1 MMLEI
6 IITVAIMV
14 VLLVLKGFYSGSEIA
29 LVSSDKIKLMHR
41 AKHGDKGAQLVLRLY
56 KSPETLLSTTLVGT
70 NLATIS
76 LTTMGTLLMIK
87 LFGGN
92 GDFIAMLVFAPL
104 LLIFGEIVPK
114 SIMQQK
120 SDTITTIIIYPLK
133 WSSMLFSPI
142 TFVFSRLARIF
153 ARLAGGADAESAL
166 SIDREKIRAMVQMAE
181 RAETARAFDRGRI
194 TRVLRFADTNVAQV
208 MVPVAEMEAVA
219 KDASTADAIA
229 LMRKTGYRRLPIFQ
243 GNVSNVVGIFTATPW
258 QMMDPKFSKRPL
270 KKNLRDPLYINP
282 YQSIDEVLPLLWKD
296 GMELGIVVDEFS
308 SAVGLLTVE
317 DIIEEVVGEG
327 DFNDDFIGDRVRRR
341 HSYEMLADNIVLM
354 DARMSLSEANEIL
367 GVNLPTGDYHT
378 VGGLVLA
385 RCRHIPETGEA
396 VSEAGYRFVVAEAT
410 VRGIEKLR
418 IEPEVAAKG
427 EAKNK

>member
-1 MMLEI
+1 
-6 IITVAIMV
+6 
-14 VLLVLKGFYSGSEIA
+14 
-29 LVSSDKIKLMHR
+29 MHR
-41 AKHGDKGAQLVLRLY
+41 AKHGDNGAQLVLRLF

-76 LTTMGTLLMIK
+76 LTTMGTLLMIE

-104 LLIFGEIVPK
+104 LLVFGEIVPK

-153 ARLAGGADAESAL
+153 ARFAGGADAESAL

-385 RCRHIPETGEA
+385 RFRHIPETGEA